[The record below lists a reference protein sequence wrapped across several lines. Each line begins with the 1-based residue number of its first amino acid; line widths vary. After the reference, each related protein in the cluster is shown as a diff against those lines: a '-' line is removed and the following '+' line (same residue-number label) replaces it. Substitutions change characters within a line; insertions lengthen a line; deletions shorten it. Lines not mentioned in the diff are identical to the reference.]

1 MRSRVGLVLVT
12 KATEAAFLEVWIIPI
27 AGDSQAVQLSSDV
40 MGSCL
45 CQPLAVDCGAFLPL
59 VVTAHQLREGIFV
72 NVLSIVE
79 YSMGSL
85 NLDDIKMTQMID
97 MTGYENVNYEPP
109 SLAMGTF
116 PEAICCSLSN
126 IFVVIIRRKGVIAAF
141 ELEDG
146 DLSLIAQEGVGHYI
160 VDAAIRYSAEVGGA
174 EIVMLLSDNENP
186 KDGRIASFCFRSP
199 AWSSGRIV

>member
-45 CQPLAVDCGAFLPL
+45 CQPLAVDCGVFLPL